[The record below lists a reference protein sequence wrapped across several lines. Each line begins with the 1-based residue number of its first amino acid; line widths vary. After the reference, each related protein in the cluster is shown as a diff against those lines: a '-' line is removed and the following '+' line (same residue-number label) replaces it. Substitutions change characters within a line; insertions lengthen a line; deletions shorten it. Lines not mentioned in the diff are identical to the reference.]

1 MTTSITIGEIFV
13 LVVLRT
19 SWKKLSRM
27 RGNAILFRS
36 VSTVSIMVPQKE
48 LTLQCHCRV
57 DSILFIFSTNV
68 SILITKSHVIGYYC
82 PANWDTSRYLK
93 TSFFTKT
100 LPKIASLLS
109 IVPVALDQDNRPI
122 CTRKQKRQEDLIPS
136 GVVFIPFTLGIVTE
150 LFKAIS
156 VVEDSY
162 EISFLE
168 REQLM
173 IEHPMFAATTS
184 IPDDEMKLFN
194 KNPRPEDGYAG
205 DLFKN
210 IDGVGSAANNV
221 DVGSLKV
228 YVSNNCPDSTRM
240 IKLTVKTDS
249 I

>member
-1 MTTSITIGEIFV
+1 MSSSHGFY
-13 LVVLRT
+13 
-19 SWKKLSRM
+19 
-27 RGNAILFRS
+27 
-36 VSTVSIMVPQKE
+36 
-48 LTLQCHCRV
+48 
-57 DSILFIFSTNV
+57 FIVFSTNV
-68 SILITKSHVIGYYC
+68 SILITKLHVVGYYC
-82 PANWDTSRYLK
+82 PTNWDTSRYLK

-205 DLFKN
+205 DLFKH
-210 IDGVGSAANNV
+210 IGGVGSAANNV
-221 DVGSLKV
+221 DVDSLKV
-228 YVSNNCPDSTRM
+228 YVSNNCPESTRM